1 MSALTTLLSPGNFV
15 ELFIREEDTCTADNS
30 YNGDHFGARIS
41 AIFVVL
47 IASAFGSFFP
57 VLSSKHSFLRLPP
70 ACFFVAKFFG
80 SGVIIATAFIHLL
93 QPANENLSNDCL
105 GYPFDI
111 YPMAFGITLIV
122 LMLMF
127 FLELIAYRWIEAKLS
142 NQSVDS
148 NEPHTHSHFGETSM
162 YVHDEGHDTEHS
174 HTHGHSNAEYNIED
188 VVEDEEDSSSNSIS
202 VSSACH
208 QHHRSAE
215 DDRLEDVTDAAV
227 PDDKLLEKKEMFSE
241 ISEDI
246 EKQSTGSSE
255 LDSAYAAQILNVFVL
270 EFGIVFHSVF
280 VGLTLSCSGD
290 EFISLYIVVVFHQM
304 FEGLGLG
311 TRVACVEWPA
321 SKRWTPW
328 LLCLGYTFC
337 TPIAIAIGIGV
348 RNSYPPGSRRALIT
362 NGVFDSVSAG
372 ILIYTGCIELMAH
385 EFLFSDEFKGPGGFK
400 KMIWAYIVMCVGAGL
415 MALLG
420 RWA

>member
-1 MSALTTLLSPGNFV
+1 M
-15 ELFIREEDTCTADNS
+15 ELFIRDEDTCTADNS
-30 YNGDHFGARIS
+30 YDGDHFGARIS

-47 IASAFGSFFP
+47 VASAFGSFFP
-57 VLSSKHSFLRLPP
+57 LLSSKHSFLRLPP
-70 ACFFVAKFFG
+70 TCFFVAKFFG

-111 YPMAFGITLIV
+111 YPMAFGIALIV

-142 NQSVDS
+142 NQSVDT

-162 YVHDEGHDTEHS
+162 YVHDEGHDAEHR
-174 HTHGHSNAEYNIED
+174 HTHGRSSVEYNLED
-188 VVEDEEDSSSNSIS
+188 ADEDDGEDRSSGSIS
-202 VSSACH
+202 LPPAC
-208 QHHRSAE
+208 QHHHRLAE
-215 DDRLEDVTDAAV
+215 DDRLEDITDTAV
-227 PDDKLLEKKEMFSE
+227 PDDKLLEKKDLFS
-241 ISEDI
+241 SEDI
-246 EKQSTGSSE
+246 EKQLTGSSE
-255 LDSAYAAQILNVFVL
+255 LDSVYAAQILNVFVL
-270 EFGIVFHSVF
+270 ELGIVFHSVF

-311 TRVACVEWPA
+311 TRVACVEWPE

-328 LLCLGYTFC
+328 LLCLAYTFC